1 MHNFIWFFF
10 RVFEEVGSVSTIPD
24 SLRLKIPA
32 PSFGGMFFRMILA
45 LTIIIILIY
54 LVAYVFKK
62 LSKQGML
69 STSIDPNAK
78 ILGTFSLNN
87 KQQIYVVFLFEEILI
102 LASSPESCTLIDKI
116 SDKEKIKKIL
126 DSKGENKSLQFSDI
140 LEKIKGKK
148 SEKK

>member
-62 LSKQGML
+62 LSKQG
-69 STSIDPNAK
+69 
-78 ILGTFSLNN
+78 
-87 KQQIYVVFLFEEILI
+87 
-102 LASSPESCTLIDKI
+102 
-116 SDKEKIKKIL
+116 
-126 DSKGENKSLQFSDI
+126 ENKSLQFSDI